1 MSLVRIIDT
10 ANSLDQRGID
20 SKPTITIRNIVFD
33 LAGIQTGRPNDNF
46 EFCAVTALRS
56 QFTDYAVTGRKTL
69 LPDNITVDG
78 MTAINVQ
85 PTQNAVMCGVKLP
98 ADLYQN
104 TVGSRNK
111 RAATGRT
118 PGSHCATCT
127 ALSTIRPSSWPQP
140 RPSIFR
146 EDAANWTADYL
157 NSDYSWIPPDS
168 PWIIASRQL
177 SILLAQKLL
186 SIFMAASWR
195 GSTPTAMATAAGSPV
210 LILS

>member
-1 MSLVRIIDT
+1 MRQDYASDCDGILNIDGVTVMWDRGLPAWYNTTRSFDLVRIIDS
-10 ANSLDQRGID
+10 ANSLDQGID
-20 SKPTITIRNIVFD
+20 SKLPPTITIRNIVFD

-85 PTQNAVMCGVKLP
+85 PIQNAVMCGIKLP

-118 PGSHCATCT
+118 PDHT
-127 ALSTIRPSSWPQP
+127 AQP
-140 RPSIFR
+140 AQRYQQSVHRAGRSPDR
-146 EDAANWTADYL
+146 R
-157 NSDYSWIPPDS
+157 YSG
-168 PWIIASRQL
+168 RRG
-177 SILLAQKLL
+177 KLDH
-186 SIFMAASWR
+186 
-195 GSTPTAMATAAGSPV
+195 
-210 LILS
+210 